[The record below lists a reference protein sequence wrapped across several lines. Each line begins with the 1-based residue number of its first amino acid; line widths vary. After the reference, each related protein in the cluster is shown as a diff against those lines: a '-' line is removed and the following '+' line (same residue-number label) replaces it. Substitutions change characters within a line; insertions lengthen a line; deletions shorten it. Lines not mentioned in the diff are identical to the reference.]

1 MALHPN
7 RYNRT
12 SEAYDFTLFEGK
24 ELYDVRTMIIRIC
37 LSIFKEIMLRVKPSD
52 FREPFEDMRQ
62 KFKKILSL
70 KEGEIDV
77 RCRKRMKGI
86 VYNWPIYNLIHFA
99 FKRKKYSLIIL

>member
-1 MALHPN
+1 MEFINQH
-7 RYNRT
+7 
-12 SEAYDFTLFEGK
+12 SLFEGK